1 MIIIMKKK
9 VFVSGC
15 YDLLHSGHVEFFQ
28 QASQYGDLYVGIGS
42 DATYLEYKH
51 RKPMF
56 PQEERLF
63 MVKNIKAVKDAY
75 INEGS
80 GVIDFLPTL
89 DKVKPDVFVVNAEGG
104 SDEKRRICK
113 ERGIEYVELQRT
125 PHAGLK
131 ARSSSD
137 LKKALSNVSE
147 NTAQEA
153 GIPTRLDLAGTW
165 IDQPYVSMY
174 HPGWAITISLE
185 PTFEVRDRCGLS
197 TSTRKMIQKIWP
209 VKLPKMDPE
218 MLARLVFCF
227 ENNPERHDGIISGAQ
242 DSIGICVPGLV
253 RHYYDNNFWP
263 EKIESTQ
270 DEMTL
275 RFLEGHLVM
284 IPMEPRRPGCS
295 VVEGKD
301 ITPEKVKALADAADA
316 CWKAILAHDLD
327 AFAAAYRASFE
338 AQIAMFPG
346 MVNPS
351 INGMIE
357 PEASVQPMRVMA
369 FGFGMLTLFLYVAAQ
384 TGVNS
389 FFINYAEESIH
400 IEKQTASLYLAFG
413 GMGLFFIGRLAGG
426 VIMNYIQPRLVLLAC
441 AIITFVATLI
451 VVVCSGTLSLIAFF
465 ALYLGESIMFPTIFS
480 LALRDAGTKTK
491 LASSLLIMTIV
502 GGAVAPVI
510 MGYIADTTGSMAI
523 AFLIP
528 LVCYGVIGGYA
539 LSNRHVP
546 L

>member
-1 MIIIMKKK
+1 
-9 VFVSGC
+9 
-15 YDLLHSGHVEFFQ
+15 
-28 QASQYGDLYVGIGS
+28 
-42 DATYLEYKH
+42 
-51 RKPMF
+51 MF

-104 SDEKRRICK
+104 SDEKRKICA

-125 PHAGLK
+125 PHEGLK

-137 LKKALSNVSE
+137 LKKALSTASD
-147 NTAQEA
+147 NTTQNA

-174 HPGWAITISLE
+174 HPGWAITISLD

-197 TSTRKMIQKIWP
+197 TSTRNMIKKIWP

-242 DSIGICVPGLV
+242 DSIGICVPGLA

-275 RFLEGHLVM
+275 RFLEDHLVM
-284 IPMEPRRPGCS
+284 IPMQPRRPGCS

-301 ITPEKVKALADAADA
+301 ITPAKVKALADAADA
-316 CWKAILAHDLD
+316 CWTAILAHDLA
-327 AFAAAYRASFE
+327 AFVAAYKASFE

-351 INGMIE
+351 INGVIE
-357 PEASVQPMRVMA
+357 PEASVQPMIDHYSALDDVLAWKMPGA
-369 FGFGMLTLFLYVAAQ
+369 GG
-384 TGVNS
+384 GG
-389 FFINYAEESIH
+389 
-400 IEKQTASLYLAFG
+400 YLA
-413 GMGLFFIGRLAGG
+413 
-426 VIMNYIQPRLVLLAC
+426 LVVKDSKEFAENHDE
-441 AIITFVATLI
+441 AIHLQIRRA
-451 VVVCSGTLSLIAFF
+451 
-465 ALYLGESIMFPTIFS
+465 
-480 LALRDAGTKTK
+480 
-491 LASSLLIMTIV
+491 
-502 GGAVAPVI
+502 
-510 MGYIADTTGSMAI
+510 
-523 AFLIP
+523 
-528 LVCYGVIGGYA
+528 
-539 LSNRHVP
+539 
-546 L
+546 

>member
-1 MIIIMKKK
+1 
-9 VFVSGC
+9 
-15 YDLLHSGHVEFFQ
+15 
-28 QASQYGDLYVGIGS
+28 
-42 DATYLEYKH
+42 
-51 RKPMF
+51 
-56 PQEERLF
+56 
-63 MVKNIKAVKDAY
+63 
-75 INEGS
+75 
-80 GVIDFLPTL
+80 
-89 DKVKPDVFVVNAEGG
+89 
-104 SDEKRRICK
+104 
-113 ERGIEYVELQRT
+113 
-125 PHAGLK
+125 
-131 ARSSSD
+131 
-137 LKKALSNVSE
+137 
-147 NTAQEA
+147 
-153 GIPTRLDLAGTW
+153 
-165 IDQPYVSMY
+165 MY

-284 IPMEPRRPGCS
+284 IPIEPRRPGS
-295 VVEGKD
+295 
-301 ITPEKVKALADAADA
+301 
-316 CWKAILAHDLD
+316 
-327 AFAAAYRASFE
+327 R
-338 AQIAMFPG
+338 
-346 MVNPS
+346 
-351 INGMIE
+351 INLSQSLNGIGWIVG
-357 PEASVQPMRVMA
+357 PLVGGQ
-369 FGFGMLTLFLYVAAQ
+369 LLFS
-384 TGVNS
+384 GVN
-389 FFINYAEESIH
+389 IAIPYALVGIFV
-400 IEKQTASLYLAFG
+400 LAV
-413 GMGLFFIGRLAGG
+413 A
-426 VIMNYIQPRLVLLAC
+426 LVLLIC
-441 AIITFVATLI
+441 AILTFVATLI

-539 LSNRHVP
+539 FSNRSGSS
-546 L
+546 LAKK